1 MVQGERGK
9 GMDMGVGMVMG
20 EGARGKGRRY
30 CVTGGVRS
38 VCNGLVPS
46 RSLFRGAHFV
56 FEGIGGKP
64 SG

>member
-1 MVQGERGK
+1 
-9 GMDMGVGMVMG
+9 MDMGVGMVMG